1 VQVKLNDE
9 VAKGVEHISASL
21 LRASE
26 EILARGGVVDGYGTI
41 VLLGESVKLFRRVT
55 IRNTH
60 RFDILHLIASQ
71 SLARNKLGWR
81 ESMGGDLRLA
91 PRVMIQDGV
100 FLSRGRVNR
109 VCGRGVRVVS
119 HC

>member
-1 VQVKLNDE
+1 VKLDNE

-26 EILARGGVVDGYGTI
+26 EILARGGVVDGYSTI
-41 VLLGESVKLFRRVT
+41 V
-55 IRNTH
+55 
-60 RFDILHLIASQ
+60 RFDILHLVASQ
-71 SLARNKLGWR
+71 SLTRNKLGWR
-81 ESMGGDLRLA
+81 KGMGGDLRLA
-91 PRVMIQDGV
+91 PRVVVQDGI
-100 FLSRGRVNR
+100 FLSRGRVDR

>member
-1 VQVKLNDE
+1 VQVKLDNE

-26 EILARGGVVDGYGTI
+26 EILARGGVVDGYSTI
-41 VLLGESVKLFRRVT
+41 VLLGELVRRFQRVT
-55 IRNTH
+55 KRNTY
-60 RFDILHLIASQ
+60 RFDILHLVASQ
-71 SLARNKLGWR
+71 SLTRNKLGWR
-81 ESMGGDLRLA
+81 KGMGGDLRLA
-91 PRVMIQDGV
+91 PRVVVQDGI
-100 FLSRGRVNR
+100 FLSRGRVDR